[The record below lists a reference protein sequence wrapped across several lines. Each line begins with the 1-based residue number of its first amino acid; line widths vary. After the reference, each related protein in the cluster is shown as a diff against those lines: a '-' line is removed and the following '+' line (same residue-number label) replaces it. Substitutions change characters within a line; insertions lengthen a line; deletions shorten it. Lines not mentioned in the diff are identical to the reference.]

1 MRILFYSITLLF
13 LVTYAC
19 QPVKTEKKFKVYAE
33 NWDSLAAYEEAPE
46 WFRNAKFGIYYH
58 WGLLS
63 VPAYANDWHPRGLHI
78 VGSDDYNQHVETY
91 GHPSEFGYHDFVP
104 MFKADS
110 FNADA
115 WADLF
120 VRSGAR
126 FSGVVAEHHDGWSNW
141 DSDINP
147 WNAMDMGPHRDLVG
161 ELEKAIKAR
170 DLKFVTTFHMAR
182 NLQIYQNDSANWL
195 NDKSYFPYHPDMPTS
210 STDSLIRI
218 LYGNIPREQFYENW
232 LGKLKEVIDNYSP
245 DLIYFDGELSKLPD
259 SLKLQFVTHYLNHAA
274 ANDKGVVITHKNGE
288 LPKEVSLKDLEKGRM
303 DEKTDYFWLTD
314 ETIAHG
320 SWSYTETLEVK
331 PASEIIQVLIDIVS
345 KNGVM
350 MLNISPKANG
360 VIPQKQQAALLEIGD
375 WLNQFGEAIY
385 DTRTWTVYGE
395 GPTVLGESG
404 HFLEWKAYTPNDIRF
419 TTKSNVLY
427 AIVMGWPGDSVE
439 QTITSIN
446 QKNLSGQKIASLEM
460 LGSNETI
467 QWTLG
472 DTGLTYTTPTEA
484 PSTTAV
490 VLKITL
496 E

>member
-1 MRILFYSITLLF
+1 MKKQLLF
-13 LVTYAC
+13 IAIFLAILTAC
-19 QPVKTEKKFKVYAE
+19 QEKKSQAETQVYVE
-33 NWDSLAAYEEAPE
+33 NWDSLASYEEAPD

-78 VGSDDYNQHVETY
+78 EGSDDYRQHVETY

-104 MFKADS
+104 LFQTDS
-110 FNADA
+110 FNAEN

-120 VRSGAR
+120 VKSGAR

-141 DSDINP
+141 DSEINP

-182 NLQIYQNDSANWL
+182 NLQIFQNDSANWL
-195 NDKSYFPYHPDMPTS
+195 NDKSYFPYNPNMPTS

-232 LGKLKEVIDNYSP
+232 IGKLKEVIDNYSP
-245 DLIYFDGELSKLPD
+245 DLIYFDGELGKLPD
-259 SLKLQFVTHYLNHAA
+259 SLKLAFATYYLNHAA
-274 ANDKGVVITHKNGE
+274 ANNKEVVITHKNGE
-288 LPKEVSLKDLEKGRM
+288 LPKEVSLMDLEKGRM

-345 KNGVM
+345 KNGVL

-360 VIPQKQQAALLEIGD
+360 VIPQKQQEALLEIGD

-419 TTKSNVLY
+419 TTKGDVLY

-439 QTITSIN
+439 QTIASVNEQNLNSKQIESI
-446 QKNLSGQKIASLEM
+446 KM
-460 LGSNETI
+460 LGSDETI
-467 QWTLG
+467 EWT
-472 DTGLTYTTPTEA
+472 TSENGLTYTTPSSA

-496 E
+496 Q